1 MRQSIFVAHRF
12 VRLGAVLLVALG
24 GASFATAQDYWFESY
39 ERAVEL
45 IEDNRLDEAEVLLE
59 QVIVDHP
66 LPRANVRVPG
76 NRFIDYLPYFQRARI
91 QLERGE
97 YESAAHSLDV
107 SEAFGAVTARR
118 RQTAVLR
125 GLQEEVHA
133 KLASTIVLP
142 ARPAETSVEKASAGR

>member
-1 MRQSIFVAHRF
+1 MRQSNLIIHRF
-12 VRLGAVLLVALG
+12 VRPGAVLLLALG
-24 GASFATAQDYWFESY
+24 CATLANAQVYWFETY

-45 IEDNRLDEAEVLLE
+45 IEDDRFDEAEPLLE
-59 QVIVDHP
+59 QVIADHP

-97 YESAAHSLDV
+97 YESAARSLDV

-118 RQTAVLR
+118 QQTEVLR
-125 GLQEEVHA
+125 DMRNEVHA
-133 KLASTIVLP
+133 NLATTSVPTE
-142 ARPAETSVEKASAGR
+142 RPATTGVEKASVGR

>member
-1 MRQSIFVAHRF
+1 MRQSIFIAHRF

-24 GASFATAQDYWFESY
+24 GATLATAQDYWFESY

-45 IEDNRLDEAEVLLE
+45 IEDNRLDEAEALLE

-66 LPRANVRVPG
+66 LPRAFVRVPG

-91 QLERGE
+91 QLERGQ

-118 RQTAVLR
+118 RQTVALR
-125 GLQEEVHA
+125 EMREEVHA
-133 KLASTIVLP
+133 KLARTL
-142 ARPAETSVEKASAGR
+142 RPAAEPATTGVEKATVSR

>member
-1 MRQSIFVAHRF
+1 MRQSTFFIHRF

-24 GASFATAQDYWFESY
+24 GATLVSAQSYWFETY

-45 IEDNRLDEAEVLLE
+45 IEDHQLDEAETLLD
-59 QVIVDHP
+59 QVIADQP
-66 LPRANVRVPG
+66 LPRAFVRVPG

-91 QLERGE
+91 QAMRGD

-118 RQTAVLR
+118 RQTADLR
-125 GLQEEVHA
+125 ALREQVYANLAQAAVPPAKPATPTVEE
-133 KLASTIVLP
+133 
-142 ARPAETSVEKASAGR
+142 ASAGR